1 MKDLNPGYMGGG
13 WWGFFFLIEIYV
25 IYNGVL
31 VSGVGQL

>member
-13 WWGFFFLIEIYV
+13 WWGFFLIEIYV